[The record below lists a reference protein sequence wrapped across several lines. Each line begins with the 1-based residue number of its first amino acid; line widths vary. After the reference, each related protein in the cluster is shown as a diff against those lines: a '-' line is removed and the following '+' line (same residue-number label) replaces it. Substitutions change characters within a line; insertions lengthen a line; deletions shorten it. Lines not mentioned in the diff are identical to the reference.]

1 LTGDLAGWVG
11 LLLGMIGTLL
21 LSMRYPQILPV
32 LVVAFLSRAGAV
44 LFHYYVAPLPD
55 GAEGDAISFEA
66 KAYDYLV
73 HGPYQRP
80 HSSLDG
86 ISPHQFYGESFVPKH
101 ETLGACV
108 YTGLPRSECGIW
120 MHNPGPNS
128 KFYPWVMSLVY
139 AVTGRSFLAL
149 QSISVFLGVS
159 AVFLTWRIGRIIWG
173 PREGRRAAWVVALF
187 PTMILYSALPLR
199 EPFVVFFLLAALL
212 WITRWVVEGGV
223 KTAFLAFLL
232 LGFGVFFHGSL
243 FVVAFTFFLVI
254 TGRLLMQWSTSL
266 LSGRLYLPAFFGLIV
281 VGGIIAFWAISGT
294 QIDKLGTISDLFDLD
309 RWIRYSQQK
318 YYADG
323 HGIQIG
329 NAVYPS
335 WTQPQV
341 VIDLVWVVP
350 LKVAYLL
357 FAPFPWD
364 VRALRHLIGI
374 ADGLMYTMLFLICVR
389 SWKTIW
395 QNPQAR
401 VILIIIVP
409 FLVAFAIG
417 TSNFGTGLRHR
428 AKALAVLALLASPW
442 LSRISLRSKR
452 KKE

>member
-1 LTGDLAGWVG
+1 MTGDLAGWVG

-32 LVVAFLSRAGAV
+32 LVVAFLSRAGAA

-55 GAEGDAISFEA
+55 GTGDANAFEA
-66 KAYDYLV
+66 MAYDYLV
-73 HGPYQRP
+73 HGPYRGQ
-80 HSSLDG
+80 SL
-86 ISPHQFYGESFVPKH
+86 VPGH
-101 ETLGACV
+101 ETLGACA
-108 YTGLPRSECGIW
+108 YSGLPRSECGIW
-120 MHNPGPNS
+120 AHYPGPVS
-128 KFYPWVMSLVY
+128 DFYPWVMSLVY
-139 AVTGRSFLAL
+139 VVTGRSFLAL
-149 QSISVFLGVS
+149 QSISVFVGVGT
-159 AVFLTWRIGRIIWG
+159 VFLTWRIGRIIWG

-254 TGRLLMQWSTSL
+254 TGRLSRHWFSSL
-266 LSGRLYLPAFFGLIV
+266 ILGRLYLPAFFGLIV
-281 VGGIIAFWAISGT
+281 VGGIIAFWAISGAY
-294 QIDKLGTISDLFDLD
+294 IDKLGSISNLFDFD
-309 RWIRYSQQK
+309 RWVRYSQQK

-323 HGIQIG
+323 HVG

-374 ADGLMYTMLFLICVR
+374 ADGLMYAMLFLICVR

-401 VILIIIVP
+401 VILILIAP
-409 FLVAFAIG
+409 LLVAFAIG

>member
-1 LTGDLAGWVG
+1 MTGDLAGWVG

-32 LVVAFLSRAGAV
+32 LVVAFFSRAGAA

-55 GAEGDAISFEA
+55 GVGDAIGFEA

-73 HGPYQRP
+73 HGPYQ
-80 HSSLDG
+80 
-86 ISPHQFYGESFVPKH
+86 GESRVPGH
-101 ETLGACV
+101 ETLGACA
-108 YTGLPRSECGIW
+108 YTGLLRSECGIW

-128 KFYPWVMSLVY
+128 KFYPWIMSLVY
-139 AVTGRSFLAL
+139 VVTGRSFLAL

-232 LGFGVFFHGSL
+232 LGFGVFFQGSL

-254 TGRLLMQWSTSL
+254 TGRLLRQWSTSL
-266 LSGRLYLPAFFGLIV
+266 LSGRLYLPAFLGLIV
-281 VGGIIAFWAISGT
+281 VGGMVAVWASSGAH
-294 QIDKLGTISDLFDLD
+294 IDKIGNFSDLFDLD
-309 RWIRYSQQK
+309 RWVRYSQQK

-323 HGIQIG
+323 HVG

-335 WTQPQV
+335 WTQPQA
-341 VIDLVWVVP
+341 VIDLLWVAP
-350 LKVAYLL
+350 LKFAYLL

-374 ADGLMYTMLFLICVR
+374 ADGLMYAMLFLICVR

-401 VILIIIVP
+401 VILILIAP
-409 FLVAFAIG
+409 LLVAFAIG

-428 AKALAVLALLASPW
+428 AKAFAVLALLASPW